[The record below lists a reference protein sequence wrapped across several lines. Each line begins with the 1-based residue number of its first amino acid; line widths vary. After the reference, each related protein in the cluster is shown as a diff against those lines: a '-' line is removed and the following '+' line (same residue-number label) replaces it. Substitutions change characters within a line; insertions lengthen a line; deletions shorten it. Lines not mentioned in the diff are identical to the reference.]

1 MRHHCTRGSR
11 PRHEKT
17 PAPHRG
23 PNPGCGPARRGA
35 RWPAN
40 DASTRPSIWV
50 TDVFPPGAACASAT
64 ISKIVQERARTC
76 RLGVSQ
82 VQVSRLL
89 RRTLRKVQD
98 KIDPDVVMSKPKRGP
113 CCEQVARPVF
123 SDYWVEAIARANWR
137 VMWVCGSAPSIGTC
151 KRRPASCEGC
161 GPAALRC
168 LSACAHVAP
177 EPMWRLGA

>member
-1 MRHHCTRGSR
+1 MVSADALHEFSPREREVLKMRFHDGLTQA
-11 PRHEKT
+11 EIAK
-17 PAPHRG
+17 
-23 PNPGCGPARRGA
+23 
-35 RWPAN
+35 
-40 DASTRPSIWV
+40 
-50 TDVFPPGAACASAT
+50 
-64 ISKIVQERARTC
+64 